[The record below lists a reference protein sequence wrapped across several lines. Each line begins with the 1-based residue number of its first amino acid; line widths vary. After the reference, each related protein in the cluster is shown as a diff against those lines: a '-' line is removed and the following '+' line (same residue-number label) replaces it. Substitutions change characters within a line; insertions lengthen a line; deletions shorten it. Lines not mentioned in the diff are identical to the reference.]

1 MGGLKAHLPV
11 TYWTYVIATLAIA
24 GIPLTAGFFSKDL
37 ILWRAFDQGAYA
49 LWAIGW
55 ITAAITAFYMFR
67 QLFMVFHGACRA
79 DAHTQAH
86 LHESPAVMTGP
97 LVVLAA
103 GSVFAGWLGAPEYLW
118 GSRWADWLGAVFPAA
133 EHHGSFASE
142 ITVTI
147 LTVAAVLVAIYL
159 AFRKYG
165 GGAAKIGRTGENFM
179 YRLALNKYYVD
190 EIYDY
195 LVVRPFTATAR
206 FFAEFFDP
214 WVIDGTVNGIAAV
227 ARGFSWLSHSLQTGN
242 VQHYIAGFLVGALAL
257 LAYYIGEL

>member
-1 MGGLKAHLPV
+1 
-11 TYWTYVIATLAIA
+11 
-24 GIPLTAGFFSKDL
+24 
-37 ILWRAFDQGAYA
+37 
-49 LWAIGW
+49 
-55 ITAAITAFYMFR
+55 
-67 QLFMVFHGACRA
+67 
-79 DAHTQAH
+79 
-86 LHESPAVMTGP
+86 MTGP

-118 GSRWADWLGAVFPAA
+118 GSRWNDWLGAFFPAA
-133 EHHGSFASE
+133 EHHGSFTSE

-147 LTVAAVLVAIYL
+147 LTLAAVLVAIYL

-165 GGAAKIGRTGENFM
+165 GGAAEIAQSRENFM

-195 LVVRPFTATAR
+195 LVVRPFTAAAR
-206 FFAEFFDP
+206 FFAQFFDP
-214 WVIDGTVNGIAAV
+214 WVIDGSVNGVAAL
-227 ARGFSWLSHSLQTGN
+227 ARGFSWLSRSLQTGN